1 MIMDGIKAHSLELTL
16 LSESSRHLQ
25 QQKRK
30 KKMKLMLLVVC
41 SVIATSLAGPYS
53 DKEAQLETVLK

>member
-1 MIMDGIKAHSLELTL
+1 MIFAYFSLSIFETFSTTKDKK
-16 LSESSRHLQ
+16 SE
-25 QQKRK
+25 K

-53 DKEAQLETVLK
+53 DKEDQLETVLK